1 MTANEG
7 IQMGC
12 YYLPG
17 LGPAP
22 SWARFLENI
31 TEEMD
36 DQTERNIY
44 EDYKFIGRG
53 ELKTCVAQI
62 FRFLHLTYGCHRLGL
77 DHLVGTPT
85 LKPYM
90 HGYFLSLKLYDS
102 ARLIANPFAYE
113 EHRERLVKE
122 KLDKL
127 ADSRIRAKKD
137 VGWKVKVNKALA
149 EKVQR
154 EEEKARKREEKKK
167 ARRAVAATADEGVAM
182 EVDEGKD
189 TTSGEQQTILND
201 PRFSAL
207 FSNPEFAV
215 DENSREYALMNPSAV
230 ARKANRG
237 KTAVEDEDEESDKV
251 SSDGLGGSES
261 ESDDSSDSSD
271 AGGKS
276 TVACVDS

>member
-1 MTANEG
+1 MRYSQ
-7 IQMGC
+7 IV
-12 YYLPG
+12 
-17 LGPAP
+17 
-22 SWARFLENI
+22 RFL
-31 TEEMD
+31 
-36 DQTERNIY
+36 
-44 EDYKFIGRG
+44 
-53 ELKTCVAQI
+53 C
-62 FRFLHLTYGCHRLGL
+62 LTRGCHRLGL
-77 DHLVGTPT
+77 DHLIGTPA

-113 EHRERLVKE
+113 EHRERLVRE

-127 ADSRIRAKKD
+127 ADGRIRTKKD

-154 EEEKARKREEKKK
+154 EEEKARKREERKK
-167 ARRAVAATADEGVAM
+167 ARRAEVGEGVAV
-182 EVDEGKD
+182 EVDEEKD

-215 DENSREYALMNPSAV
+215 DENSREYALMNPSAA

-237 KTAVEDEDEESDKV
+237 GKTAVEEEEEESDKV
-251 SSDGLGGSES
+251 SSDGLGDG
-261 ESDDSSDSSD
+261 DGDSSDSSD

-276 TVACVDS
+276 TIDCIDFQAYPDFQSRTQFI